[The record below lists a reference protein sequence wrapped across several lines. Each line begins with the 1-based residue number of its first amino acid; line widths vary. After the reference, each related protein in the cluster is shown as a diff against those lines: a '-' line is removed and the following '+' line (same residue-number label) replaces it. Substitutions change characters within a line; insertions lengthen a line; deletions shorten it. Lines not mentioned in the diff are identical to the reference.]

1 MITGQWC
8 SWAIARPGA
17 ERCFVSERKMLETA
31 RENVYSLSQDVR
43 DRFASG
49 EPDGRNPGIGPVES
63 ACALAAAIATTLA
76 TRHLLEAG
84 WRQTFDRDPPM
95 NPASHEVH
103 WKEAL
108 LWGAVSGAVIGVARV
123 ASRRASSSAYRN
135 IRG

>member
-1 MITGQWC
+1 
-8 SWAIARPGA
+8 
-17 ERCFVSERKMLETA
+17 MLETA
-31 RENVYSLSQDVR
+31 KDQYYSFNQDVR
-43 DRFASG
+43 ERFGSD
-49 EPDGRNPGIGPVES
+49 EPDGRNPGIGRVES
-63 ACALAAAIATTLA
+63 ACALGAAIVTTLA

-84 WRQTFDRDPPM
+84 WRQTFDRDPPK